1 MKSVSIYL
9 YISYL
14 ITKSIAPLLRILK
27 MPKLKKKNP
36 QSKTKFIEFGFIIK
50 TVN

>member
-27 MPKLKKKNP
+27 MPKLKKKTTA
-36 QSKTKFIEFGFIIK
+36 K
-50 TVN
+50 

>member
-27 MPKLKKKNP
+27 MPKLKKKP